1 MSRNDD
7 VAQRENIIRALISQI
22 PRRVEFG
29 CIIKIETRKMF
40 GPDCNISLVVPYL
53 YGIVYNVI
61 DYCHST
67 TASGYQVDFAM
78 EHIRIPYNVWV
89 LTQPVYEN
97 DMIILRFPDVHVSI
111 DDANVDKLFQKVLGR
126 WYKRRSAQTNFY

>member
-1 MSRNDD
+1 MSTNDD
-7 VAQRENIIRALISQI
+7 VAQRENNIRAQISQI
-22 PRRVEFG
+22 PRRVESG

-40 GPDCNISLVVPYL
+40 GPDCNISLLVPYL

-67 TASGYQVDFAM
+67 TAIGYQVDFAM

-97 DMIILRFPDVHVSI
+97 DMIILRFLDVHVYI
-111 DDANVDKLFQKVLGR
+111 NDANVNKIFQKVSGR
-126 WYKRRSAQTNFY
+126 WYKKSISQTNFY